1 MGRSAG
7 SGRGQLRRTLQQRDR
22 LGGIAEA
29 PDAVLRKVIVL
40 RMAPDSGAASFEQ
53 ALAEF
58 DPAAYAAFEHEAEL
72 QREETLSRYPR
83 ERWPQMTLE
92 EYAQGQEGNPDNFCR
107 WMERQTEE
115 LASIRGGSARK
126 FIIYKH
132 REKPGWYFPPE
143 YSDEQAAWHAVR
155 DGFVR
160 AFTYAD
166 EGRWDEIQ
174 EIDPLNRGGSL
185 LTKTLWIYFPTEL
198 LPITSSDH
206 LRHFLEIAG
215 RDDLASDQSIRT
227 VGLNRALLAEL
238 RSHSE
243 LAEAS
248 PKVLE
253 RFLYTRFSPLRGRV
267 VKIAPG
273 RDAEFWPDCMTGN
286 YICVGWEKVGDLR
299 QFESKE
305 AFLAAF
311 RDAYGSTYTT
321 EAKLKEK
328 ADEVWLLLDLAVGE
342 RIVANKGTKEILAVG
357 TIQSPGYAWN
367 AERES
372 HNHTVVVQWDE
383 SFAKEIPPQPY
394 WAFKTVQ
401 PLSGKVR
408 ALVLGEEEPE
418 AGVEPAPPVT
428 LEEPLFERIA
438 DALERKGQAIL
449 YGPPGTGKTW
459 HANAFAR
466 WWLRKRNANI
476 PATKVTPS
484 VAEDTGRAWLVS
496 TRPSEWRWDELFEQ
510 GQQQFRRGRL
520 DRNYDAISAGD
531 LVFGYT
537 ATPEKRI
544 ESLARVA
551 RLEQAD
557 GKPTFVL
564 APLARVKDGPTW
576 DELQADPYLGGSE
589 PIRNRMQGTLF
600 RLTPDESERLL
611 ALIAERDES
620 AVTAPAADG
629 AAQAEQTDPVGEA
642 LEWVTFHPSYSY
654 EDFVEGFRPAQ
665 SDAGARL
672 ALEDGIF
679 KTMCERARTN
689 PKRTYLLVVDEI
701 NRANLTKVLGEL
713 ITLIEKDKRAEPND
727 ARYSARLPYSKEEF
741 TIPANL
747 FILGTMNTA
756 DRSIKM
762 MDTALRRRFGFVELM
777 PDPSLLASEVSG
789 LRLDDLLRA
798 LNERVAKE
806 AGREKQ
812 IGHSFFLN
820 QGEPITDEAEFAE
833 IFRDEIVPLLQEYA
847 VDDYDELAEYLGP
860 KIVDRDHLTLDN
872 EILSDPSLL
881 LDALEEHLLS
891 GQAEE

>member
-1 MGRSAG
+1 
-7 SGRGQLRRTLQQRDR
+7 
-22 LGGIAEA
+22 
-29 PDAVLRKVIVL
+29 
-40 RMAPDSGAASFEQ
+40 MATASVGASFEQ

-58 DPAAYAAFEHEAEL
+58 DPAAYRAFEHEAEQ
-72 QREETLSRYPR
+72 QREETLRRYPR

-132 REKPGWYFPPE
+132 RQKPGWYFPPE
-143 YSDEQAAWHAVR
+143 YQDEQAAWHAVR
-155 DGFVR
+155 DGFIR
-160 AFTYAD
+160 AFAHAD
-166 EGRWDEIQ
+166 QGRWEEIQ
-174 EIDPLNRGGSL
+174 EIEPLNRGGSL

-206 LRHFLEIAG
+206 LRHFLQIAG
-215 RDDLASDQSIRT
+215 RGDLASDQSIRT
-227 VGLNRALLAEL
+227 VGLNRVLLAEL
-238 RSHSE
+238 RSHPE

-248 PKVLE
+248 PKALE
-253 RFLYTRFSPLRGRV
+253 RFLYTRFSPFEGRV

-273 RDAEFWPDCMTGN
+273 RDAEFWPDCKAGN
-286 YICVGWEKVGDLR
+286 YICVGWEDVGDLR
-299 QFESKE
+299 QYESKD
-305 AFLAAF
+305 AFLTAF
-311 RDAYGSTYTT
+311 HEAYASTYTT

-342 RIVANKGTKEILAVG
+342 RVVANKGTKEILAVG
-357 TIQSPGYAWN
+357 TIESPGYVWN

-372 HNHTVVVQWDE
+372 HNHTLAVRWDE
-383 SFAKEIPPQPY
+383 TFAKEIPPQAY

-401 PLSGKVR
+401 PLSSKVR
-408 ALVLGEEEPE
+408 ALVLGEEEPDG
-418 AGVEPAPPVT
+418 GVEPPPPVT

-438 DALERKGQAIL
+438 DALERKNQAIL

-459 HANAFAR
+459 HASAFSR
-466 WWLRKRNANI
+466 WWLRRRNAKS
-476 PATKVTPS
+476 PGARVGPR
-484 VAEDTGRAWLVS
+484 AAGDGARAWLVS
-496 TRPSEWRWDELFEQ
+496 TKPSEWRWDEFFER
-510 GQQQFRRGRL
+510 GEQQFRRGRL
-520 DRNYDAISAGD
+520 DRNYDAIATGD

-544 ESLARVA
+544 ETLARVA
-551 RLEQAD
+551 RLEQID
-557 GKPTFVL
+557 GKTTFVI
-564 APLARVKDGPTW
+564 APLARVRDGPTW
-576 DELQADPYLGGSE
+576 DELQADPYLGRSE
-589 PIRNRMQGTLF
+589 PMRNRMQGTLF
-600 RLTPDESERLL
+600 QLTADESERLM
-611 ALIAERDES
+611 ALIAERDEA
-620 AVTAPAADG
+620 AVTANAIEGRPSTQDPA
-629 AAQAEQTDPVGEA
+629 DPIGDS

-654 EDFVEGFRPAQ
+654 EDFVEGFRPRR
-665 SDAGARL
+665 SDAGASL

-689 PKRTYLLVVDEI
+689 AERTYLLVVDEI

-713 ITLIEKDKRAEPND
+713 ITLIEKDKRAEPTD
-727 ARYSARLPYSKEEF
+727 ARYSVRLPYSKEQF

-747 FILGTMNTA
+747 FLLGTMNTA

-777 PDPSLLASEVSG
+777 PDPSLLASEVGG

-798 LNERVAKE
+798 LNERIAKE

-847 VDDYDELAEYLGP
+847 VDDYEELAEYLGP
-860 KIVDRDHLTLDN
+860 RIVDRDHLTLDN
-872 EILSDPSLL
+872 EILSDPSRL

-891 GQAEE
+891 GQSEE